1 MRARRWVELALV
13 LWAIPTLCSAQGGAY
28 LRLRIV
34 DALTFEPIYGAAM
47 NFPELELYALSNPAG
62 FAVLSGIPPGNH
74 AIEVTMMGYG
84 PGTALIHLEQGAIGT
99 GEIALTSEPIQLAG
113 IVVNGRRSWSDY
125 LDRTGYYERSRAGH
139 GHHLERE
146 DIRRTMAQR
155 PSEVLRYI
163 SISSIEDGTCPW
175 TLWIDGVR
183 TIRGKL
189 DDQLVGWIEGIE
201 VFPRRVEVPI
211 EFVRPDT
218 CRTIL
223 VWTGVPGR

>member
-1 MRARRWVELALV
+1 MRARRRVGLALV
-13 LWAIPTLCSAQGGAY
+13 LWAIPTLCSAQGAY

-34 DALTFEPIYGAAM
+34 DAATFEPIVGAAV
-47 NFPELELYALSNPAG
+47 NFPELELYALSDAAG
-62 FAVLSGIPPGNH
+62 VATVRGIPPGNH
-74 AIEVTMMGYG
+74 AIEVTMLGYG
-84 PGTALIHLEQGAIGT
+84 PGTARIHLEAGAIGT

-113 IVVNGRRSWSDY
+113 IVVNGRRTWSEY
-125 LDRTGYYERSRAGH
+125 LDRTGYYQRAEAGSGYH
-139 GHHLERE
+139 FERE
-146 DIRRTMAQR
+146 DIRRTMAQQ
-155 PSEVLRYI
+155 PSELLRYMPI
-163 SISSIEDGTCPW
+163 SGIQSGGCPW

-183 TIRGKL
+183 TMKGKL
-189 DDQLVGWIEGIE
+189 DDQLIGWIEGIE